1 MQVGMVQIVAWR
13 WQIWLVGREYIGRGK
28 IELNDSRN
36 TSQVAAVVTKRSG
49 HSVAET
55 VSRFRA
61 LLETEA
67 PIFIGNEMAVRAESG
82 KERRKDEPRSRLKG
96 SRRQRITKLLTDIEK
111 KLDIENSKVT
121 LADFIRL
128 TQLERE
134 LEQEEQPR
142 EIIVTWKE
150 PAEKRCE

>member
-1 MQVGMVQIVAWR
+1 
-13 WQIWLVGREYIGRGK
+13 L
-28 IELNDSRN
+28 
-36 TSQVAAVVTKRSG
+36 
-49 HSVAET
+49 
-55 VSRFRA
+55 RA

-67 PIFIGNEMAVRAESG
+67 PIFLESFMPARVSREKKPLRAAPTS
-82 KERRKDEPRSRLKG
+82 RRRG
-96 SRRQRITKLLTDIEK
+96 SRKQRISKLLIDIEER
-111 KLDIENSKVT
+111 LDLKTNKVT

-134 LEQEEQPR
+134 LEDEEQPR

>member
-1 MQVGMVQIVAWR
+1 M
-13 WQIWLVGREYIGRGK
+13 
-28 IELNDSRN
+28 
-36 TSQVAAVVTKRSG
+36 
-49 HSVAET
+49 
-55 VSRFRA
+55 RA

-67 PIFIGNEMAVRAESG
+67 PFFWNAHLCEPIMAARATPAKKPRKAERAERPHRPGGS
-82 KERRKDEPRSRLKG
+82 RKQRISRLL
-96 SRRQRITKLLTDIEK
+96 SDVEAR
-111 KLDIENSKVT
+111 LDLKTNKVT

-134 LEQEEQPR
+134 LEEEEQPR